1 MTRPAKIRRLLV
13 AAVVLLA
20 SCASPDAPGVSFGS
34 LPPDWSAPFGDAE
47 LIQPDVVQN
56 GQNQVRWRSFAS
68 GMPSDSVLRG
78 IVAGPDRNYIWYTNA
93 KYGTIGRMAMD
104 GSTKVY
110 QLRGGAGQFLPGYIA
125 AGGDQKLYLGGCIRA
140 ICNVIGVLAGTGKFS
155 VFRTPSADGPGQSGG
170 LALGPDGNVWFAER
184 AHIGRITPSG
194 QITEYLLPNGNTPSG
209 HVTAGGDGQV
219 WFDENP
225 PSHSGIHMVGSGVQT
240 VGRIDPTS
248 GKITELQAR
257 CPFGCGGP
265 LGIAQ
270 SGNGDVYLLAY
281 EPGYGG
287 TSYYLGRFV
296 HSGNRGWIGVPQGWG
311 PLVEG
316 PDGAI
321 WWGANCQ
328 NPYPGGPPCSLARY
342 DPTTR
347 RLSTTYDRNH
357 GVVAVP
363 ASGPDGNIWAIATA
377 SGSYP
382 SSPNSIAVF
391 VRNVLNVHP
400 EFLGF
405 AKTGSTA
412 TLTATYAGPS
422 AISAAS
428 SNPSVASVTPTSPP
442 GTFIVTANAIG
453 SATITV
459 QDTMKNSFNVPVTV
473 N

>member
-1 MTRPAKIRRLLV
+1 MTRPAKIRRLLA

-78 IVAGPDRNYIWYTNA
+78 MVAGPDRSYIWYTNA
-93 KYGTIGRMAMD
+93 KYGTIGRMGMD

-110 QLRGGAGQFLPGYIA
+110 KLHGGAGQFLPGYIA
-125 AGGDQKLYLGGCIRA
+125 AGVDQKLYLGGCVLTR
-140 ICNVIGVLAGTGKFS
+140 CNVIGVLAGNGTFA
-155 VFRTPSADGPGQSGG
+155 VFRTPSGDGPGQSGG
-170 LALGPDGNVWFAER
+170 LSPGPDGNVWFAER
-184 AHIGRITPSG
+184 SHIGRITPSG
-194 QITEYLLPNGNTPSG
+194 QITEYPLPNGNAPRG

-219 WFDENP
+219 WFDERS
-225 PSHSGIHMVGSGVQT
+225 PSYSFQT

-257 CPFGCGGP
+257 CPFGCAYDDT

-270 SGNGDVYLLAY
+270 AGNGDVYLLIDM
-281 EPGYGG
+281 PGYGQ
-287 TSYYLGRFV
+287 TYYYLGRFV
-296 HSGNRGWIGVPQGWG
+296 HSGNRGWVDVTSTNGGG
-311 PLVEG
+311 PIVEG
-316 PDGAI
+316 PDGAL
-321 WWGANCQ
+321 WWGANCRHA
-328 NPYPGGPPCSLARY
+328 YPSEPPCSLARY

-347 RLSTTYDRNH
+347 RLSTSLDR
-357 GVVAVP
+357 GMAVALP
-363 ASGPDGNIWAIATA
+363 ASGPDGNVWAIGA
-377 SGSYP
+377 SGYYP
-382 SSPNSIAVF
+382 SSPNSIIVF

-400 EFLGF
+400 GFLGF
-405 AKTGSTA
+405 ANTGSTA
-412 TLTATYAGPS
+412 TLTVTYTGS
-422 AISAAS
+422 GGVSAAS

-442 GTFIVTANAIG
+442 GTFIVTANASG